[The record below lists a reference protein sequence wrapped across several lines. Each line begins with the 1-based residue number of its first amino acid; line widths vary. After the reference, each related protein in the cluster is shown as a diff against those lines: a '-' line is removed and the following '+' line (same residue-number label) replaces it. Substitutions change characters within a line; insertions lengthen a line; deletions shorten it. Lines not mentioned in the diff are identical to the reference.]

1 MRMTIS
7 FWRNIILN
15 NSHLLIAL
23 SIATVISCARIN
35 VDRLSDSPVIPWQIL
50 EMIPSNKQIHVILPV
65 SQGRMIPGREM
76 IDKIERMIVN
86 AGSDDVDYFVCVPE
100 GSLTAEDKRAIRI
113 DHRKERFLE
122 VPLGALESLTGF
134 SGRKPGVLFLVDNSG
149 KVIESGNILK
159 PDDRQRFYDRLNPDI
174 SPTEISI
181 SSPDIYPCSC
191 RMDTTVWLKNNGES
205 DLVVYET
212 EASCTCSSAELGNRV
227 IIPGDSAALH
237 IVYHNTKGKGFV
249 STIIVYSSSNKS
261 PHAIRIH
268 AD

>member
-35 VDRLSDSPVIPWQIL
+35 ADRLSDSPVISQQIL
-50 EMIPSNKQIHVILPV
+50 EMIPSDKQIHAILPV
-65 SQGRMIPGREM
+65 SQGRMIPGRGM
-76 IDKIERMIVN
+76 LDKIERMIMN

-122 VPLGALESLTGF
+122 VPLEALESLTGF
-134 SGRKPGVLFLVDNSG
+134 SDGKPGGLFLVDKSG
-149 KVIESGNILK
+149 K
-159 PDDRQRFYDRLNPDI
+159 
-174 SPTEISI
+174 
-181 SSPDIYPCSC
+181 SSPDIYPGAC

>member
-15 NSHLLIAL
+15 SSHLLIAL

-35 VDRLSDSPVIPWQIL
+35 VDCLSDSPIIPQQIL
-50 EMIPSNKQIHVILPV
+50 EMIPSDKQIHVILPV
-65 SQGRMIPGREM
+65 PQGRMIPGREM
-76 IDKIERMIVN
+76 LDKIERIMVN
-86 AGSDDVDYFVCVPE
+86 SGSDDVDYFVCVPE

-122 VPLGALESLTGF
+122 VPLEASESLTGF
-134 SGRKPGVLFLVDNSG
+134 SDGKPGVLFLVDNSG
-149 KVIESGNILK
+149 NVIESGNVLK
-159 PDDRQRFYDRLNPDI
+159 PDDRQRFYDRLNPEI

-181 SSPDIYPCSC
+181 SSQNIYPDSDS
-191 RMDTTVWLKNNGES
+191 MDTTIWLKNNGKS
-205 DLVVYET
+205 DLVAYET
-212 EASCTCSSAELGNRV
+212 EATCTCSSAELDNRV
-227 IIPGDSAALH
+227 ITPGDSAAMH

-249 STIIVYSSSNKS
+249 STIIVYSSSNNS

-268 AD
+268 GS

>member
-1 MRMTIS
+1 MS
-7 FWRNIILN
+7 YWRNIISRRDNLYN
-15 NSHLLIAL
+15 LLPVLISA
-23 SIATVISCARIN
+23 IFISCSFTHSEKSVTNLTFPPEIM
-35 VDRLSDSPVIPWQIL
+35 DFIPIG
-50 EMIPSNKQIHVILPV
+50 KQYHIILPV
-65 SQGRMIPGREM
+65 LPGRMIPGREM
-76 IDKIERMIVN
+76 LDKIERMIEN
-86 AGSDDVDYFVCVPE
+86 SGSDDVDYFVCVPE
-100 GSLTAEDKRAIRI
+100 GGLTAEDKRAIRI

-122 VPLGALESLTGF
+122 VPLESSVSLTGF
-134 SGRKPGVLFLVDNSG
+134 ADGKQGEVFLLDNSG

-159 PDDRQRFYDRLNPDI
+159 PDDRQRFYDRLNHEI

-181 SSPDIYPCSC
+181 SGPDIYPGSC
-191 RMDTTVWLKNNGES
+191 RMDTIVWLKNNGES

-212 EASCTCSSAELGNRV
+212 EASCTCSSAELDNRV

>member
-1 MRMTIS
+1 MS
-7 FWRNIILN
+7 YWLNIISRRDN
-15 NSHLLIAL
+15 L
-23 SIATVISCARIN
+23 SNFLSVIILAIFISCRSTHSEESVANLVFHPEIM
-35 VDRLSDSPVIPWQIL
+35 DLIPAGKQSHIL
-50 EMIPSNKQIHVILPV
+50 LPV
-65 SQGRMIPGREM
+65 PPGRMIPGREM
-76 IDKIERMIVN
+76 IDKIEMVIEN
-86 AGSDDVDYFVCVPE
+86 SGSDDVDFFVCVPE
-100 GSLTAEDKRAIRI
+100 GGMTSEDKRAIRI

-122 VPLGALESLTGF
+122 VPLEASESLTGF
-134 SGRKPGVLFLVDNSG
+134 SDRKPGILFLVDKSG

-159 PDDRQRFYDRLNPDI
+159 PDDRQRFYDRLNPDM

-181 SSPDIYPCSC
+181 SSPDIYPRAC

-237 IVYHNTKGKGFV
+237 IVYYNTKGKGFV
-249 STIIVYSSSNKS
+249 STIIIYSSSNKS

-268 AD
+268 GD